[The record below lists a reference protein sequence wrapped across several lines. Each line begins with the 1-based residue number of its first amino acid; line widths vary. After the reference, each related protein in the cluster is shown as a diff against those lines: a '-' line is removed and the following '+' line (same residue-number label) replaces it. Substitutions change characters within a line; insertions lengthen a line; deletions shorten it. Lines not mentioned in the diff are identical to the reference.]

1 MYPFFMER
9 KMSKMKIGIITGHG
23 QNHHQNKLYDV
34 GASSSKWG
42 TEANM
47 VRDLAPR
54 LKRELEKYKGVTVDI
69 LDTSKNWYDFLKY
82 KGYDFS
88 KYDYIIELHANA
100 GAHDPNGNGAT
111 TGVECW
117 VTPREKA
124 VSVEQCICNE
134 VSKLGFKNRG
144 VKRENF
150 LVINCIK
157 DDGVSAVLIECGF
170 IDDNDDMKLLFG
182 NKDGFAKAIATGVAK
197 GFKLTA
203 KPQEPAKPTNP
214 ATPSKPSAKK
224 YTLVVSCKTY
234 VSADNAKNRKGS
246 VGEYKAGSYYVY
258 KNSNGMI
265 NVTKNVGKPGAWINP
280 ADNKTSVK
288 PKKTAKEIAKE
299 IYNGICSD
307 PRWSTWGTGSTRES
321 RLKQAGYNPS
331 EVQKEVNKLF

>member
-1 MYPFFMER
+1 
-9 KMSKMKIGIITGHG
+9 MKIGIITGHG

-34 GASSSKWG
+34 GAKSSKWG

-54 LKRELEKYKGVTVDI
+54 LKRELEKYKGVTVDV
-69 LDTSKNWYDFLKY
+69 LDTSKNWYDFLRY
-82 KGYDFS
+82 NGYDFS

-144 VKRENF
+144 VKHENF

-170 IDDNDDMKLLFG
+170 IDDNDDMKLLFS

-203 KPQEPAKPTNP
+203 KPQPAKPTNP
-214 ATPSKPSAKK
+214 ATPSKPSAEK
-224 YTLVVSCKTY
+224 YTLVVPCKIY
-234 VSADNAKNRKGS
+234 MNADSAKNKKNS
-246 VGEYKAGSYYVY
+246 VGTYKAATYYVY
-258 KNSNGMI
+258 NKANGMI
-265 NVTKNVGKPGAWINP
+265 NITKTKGVAGAWINP
-280 ADNKTSVK
+280 SDNKKTSTK
-288 PKKTAKEIAKE
+288 PKKTNAQIAKE
-299 IYNGICSD
+299 IYNGTCSD
-307 PRWSTWGTGSTRES
+307 SRWSTWGNDPVRSQ
-321 RLKQAGYNPS
+321 RLKQAGYDP
-331 EVQKEVNKLF
+331 EAVKKEVNKLF